1 MDINNSFFT
10 NKIVKNIIIVIAVLN
25 VIGYI
30 VIGNYNAVFYFIIL
44 SILIWLFSKNLTIV
58 FGVPIILA
66 NLIALIPKQT

>member
-10 NKIVKNIIIVIAVLN
+10 NKIVKNIVIVIAVLN
-25 VIGYI
+25 VIGYM
-30 VIGNYNAVFYFIIL
+30 VIGNYNSVIYFIIL
-44 SILIWLFSKNLTIV
+44 SILVWLFSKNLTIV